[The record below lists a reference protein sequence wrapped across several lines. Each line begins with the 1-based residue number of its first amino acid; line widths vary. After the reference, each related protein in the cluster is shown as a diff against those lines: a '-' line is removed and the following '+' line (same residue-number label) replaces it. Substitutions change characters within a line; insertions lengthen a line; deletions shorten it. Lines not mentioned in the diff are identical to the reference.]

1 MSKQSGYK
9 KVKIN
14 LTEHEIAVIAMM
26 AHKRDIT
33 FNKMCN
39 IILEEALEEM
49 KNEREN
55 TKDIKA
61 HRKPTQRKDN
71 IRVRVRK
78 PSLGV

>member
-39 IILEEALEEM
+39 IIL
-49 KNEREN
+49 
-55 TKDIKA
+55 
-61 HRKPTQRKDN
+61 
-71 IRVRVRK
+71 
-78 PSLGV
+78 